1 MADQE
6 EFPIKLDLVGVR
18 SDECKYGENPQMQ
31 GALYG
36 TGGSDPLALTQFRD
50 EGGDKRSLVNF
61 TDVDRLLQTI
71 THIAAGFSRNFGEVP
86 AIAIGVK
93 HGNPCGVGI
102 SLDGSISR
110 ASLVRMLK
118 GDPRAIFGGVVM
130 TSFPVGGEEAQTLRS
145 YGMETGK
152 RLLDTIAAPSFDGDA
167 REELER
173 KAGKCRLLSNTAL
186 GRLAEMGE
194 GCLDTSPRRRYVR
207 GGWLAQT
214 NYIYVLDLRAVEVEC
229 FGPEISEQQKHD
241 IVLAWAIGSTS
252 NSNTITLVR
261 DGMLIGNGVGQQDR
275 VGAAELAIKRAI
287 DAGHGDDLGGL
298 AGAVAYSDS
307 FFPFPDGVQE
317 LVDAGVT
324 AIFTSSGSVNDHMTI
339 EVCEKAEVS
348 LVMVPDSICRGFAWH

>member
-6 EFPIKLDLVGVR
+6 QFPIKQDLVGVR
-18 SDECKYGENPQMQ
+18 SDECKYGENPHMQ
-31 GALYG
+31 GALYS
-36 TGGSDPLALTQFRD
+36 TGGNDPLALTKFQD
-50 EGGDKRSLVNF
+50 EGGDARSLVNY

-93 HGNPCGVGI
+93 HGNPCGVGV
-102 SLDGSISR
+102 SLSTDEFPKYGT
-110 ASLVRMLK
+110 LVRMLD
-118 GDPRAIFGGVVM
+118 GNPRAIFGGVVM
-130 TSFPVGGEEAQTLRS
+130 ANFDVRREQAATLCH
-145 YGMETGK
+145 YGMDTGK
-152 RLLDTIAAPSFDGDA
+152 RLLDTIAAPSFDDDA

-173 KAGKCRLLSNTAL
+173 KGGKCRLLSNPAL
-186 GRLAEMGE
+186 GQLAEMGE
-194 GCLDTSPRRRYVR
+194 ACLDTTPRRRYVR
-207 GGWLAQT
+207 GGWLEQT
-214 NYIYVLDLRAVEVEC
+214 NYTYVLDLSAEELEY
-229 FGPEISEQQKHD
+229 FGPELSTQQMSD

-252 NSNTITLVR
+252 NSNTMTLVR

-275 VGAAELAIKRAI
+275 VGAAELAIKRAL
-287 DAGHGDDLGGL
+287 DAGHAGLL

-307 FFPFPDGVQE
+307 FFPFPDGVQA
-317 LVDAGVT
+317 LVDAGVA

>member
-1 MADQE
+1 MPDKEQ
-6 EFPIKLDLVGVR
+6 FPIKQDLVGIR
-18 SDECKYGENPQMQ
+18 SDECKYGENPYMQ
-31 GALYG
+31 GALYS
-36 TGGSDPLALTQFRD
+36 TGGSDPLALTQFKD

-61 TDVDRLLQTI
+61 TDVDRLLQTT

-86 AIAIGVK
+86 AIAVGVK
-93 HGNPCGVGI
+93 HGNPCGVGL
-102 SLDGSISR
+102 SLDGPVSR
-110 ASLVRMLK
+110 AALVRMLK

-130 TSFPVGGEEAQTLRS
+130 TSFPIGGEEAMTLRS

-152 RLLDTIAAPSFDGDA
+152 RLLDTIAASSFNADA

-173 KAGKCRLLSNTAL
+173 KGGKCRLLSNSAL

-194 GCLDTSPRRRYVR
+194 ACLDTFPRRRYVR
-207 GGWLAQT
+207 GGWLEQD
-214 NYIYVLDLRAVEVEC
+214 NYTYVLDLSVEEVEF
-229 FGPEISEQQKHD
+229 FGPELFGGQKRD

-287 DAGHGDDLGGL
+287 DAGHSDLL

-307 FFPFPDGVQE
+307 FFPFPDGVQV
-317 LVDAGVT
+317 LVDAGIT
-324 AIFTSSGSVNDHMTI
+324 AVFTSSGSVNDPMTV
-339 EVCEKAEVS
+339 EVCEKADVS
-348 LVMVPDSICRGFAWH
+348 LVMVPDKICRGFAWH